1 VAKIKQNVI
10 QRRNWRNYSSEKI
23 AEELKKVKLQTEQ
36 EIENI
41 QEL

>member
-1 VAKIKQNVI
+1 VI
-10 QRRNWRNYSSEKI
+10 QRRNWRNYSSELI
-23 AEELKKVKLQTEQ
+23 AEELKKVELQT